1 MIQVKEIEAST
12 DYILNGVFENGEKK
26 RFDIKPYLKN
36 GVFRELQNENYFKLV
51 KNRGYFVEWP
61 NEQNL
66 SADTLY
72 LVSQK

>member
-1 MIQVKEIEAST
+1 MIQVKEIEASR
-12 DYILNGVFENGEKK
+12 DHVLHVVFENGEKR
-26 RFDIKPYLKN
+26 RFDLKPYLQR

-61 NEQNL
+61 NEQDL

-72 LVSQK
+72 LEGQK